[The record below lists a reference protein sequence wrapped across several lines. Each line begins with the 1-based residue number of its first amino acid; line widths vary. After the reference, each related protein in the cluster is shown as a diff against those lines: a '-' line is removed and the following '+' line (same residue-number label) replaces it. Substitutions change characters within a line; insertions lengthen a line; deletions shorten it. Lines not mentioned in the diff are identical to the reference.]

1 MAPSLNDYEFQFD
14 DTGTTLNTDDMGL
27 PFIDVLSVDGLD
39 TAPLRTSTD
48 EHQGMDG
55 TYIDSPFVSARTIV
69 ISGNLY
75 TDPDDTDTLL
85 NQLRAD
91 YTKDDVRPF
100 YFQLPGQS
108 TKFINCQ
115 GGGFRYSIDGGR
127 RAGMTSVQATLV
139 AEDPYIYDANPTSAT
154 VSVPTLSILGTSF
167 NALFNLGFGGALPNF
182 GATVTNQGNHT
193 AYPLITITG
202 PVTNPV
208 LVDSYSGTTMAL
220 NVTLTAGDI
229 LVIDTRL
236 KSIVLDGTV
245 SRRTALSG
253 RQWISVPPGI
263 SDTISFTADSGTG
276 SCTVQLWNTYY

>member
-1 MAPSLNDYEFQFD
+1 VAPSLNDYEFQFD

-27 PFIDVLSVDGLD
+27 PFIDILSVDGID

-55 TYIDSPFVSARTIV
+55 TYVDSPFMSARTIV
-69 ISGNLY
+69 LSGNLY
-75 TDPDDTDTLL
+75 TDPGDTDTLL

-91 YTKDDVRPF
+91 YNQDDVRPF
-100 YFQLPGQS
+100 YFQLPGQR

-115 GGGFRYSIDGGR
+115 GGGLRYAVDGGR
-127 RAGMTSVQATLV
+127 RSGVTVVQFTLV
-139 AEDPYIYDANPTSAT
+139 AEDPYIYDVGPTSST

-167 NALFNLGFGGALPNF
+167 NALFNMGFGGALPNF
-182 GATVTNQGNHT
+182 GATVTNQGSHT
-193 AYPLITITG
+193 AYPYITITG

-208 LVDSYSGTTMAL
+208 LVDSNSGTTMAL
-220 NVTLTAGDI
+220 NITLSAGDV
-229 LVIDTRL
+229 LTIDTRL
-236 KSIVLDGTV
+236 KSIILNNFV
-245 SRRTALSG
+245 SRRTAMAG

-276 SCTVQLWNTYY
+276 SCTVKLYNTYY